1 MKNVTISSDLRYAA
15 DRTWLEISPDA
26 GFCSVLEA
34 AELVLDRLTG
44 PASDEV
50 DKLIAEHGY
59 QPVLTAFARIL

>member
-1 MKNVTISSDLRYAA
+1 MKNITISTDLRRAA
-15 DRTWLEISPDA
+15 DRTWNEISPDA

-59 QPVLTAFARIL
+59 QSVLTAFARIL